1 MGRPL
6 VPPDTWSS
14 GQGYAAYMG
23 RWSRL
28 VAAEFVAWLALPPG
42 SRWLDVGCGTGALTA
57 TIRDCGFPSDLVGMD
72 PSAGFVAH
80 AAAHVPRPD
89 ASFLVGDARALPV
102 RDASVDSVVSGLVL
116 NFIPDR
122 GAALR
127 EMGRV
132 ARQGGTVSAYVWD
145 YPGDMHLLRTFWDAA
160 VELGLA
166 DRSVHEGVRFGFC
179 RPGPLHGLFADA
191 GFVDVDTA
199 ALVVPLVFADFAD
212 FWSPFLSGQG
222 PAPSWAM
229 SLGDADRSAFRDAL
243 QARLPTRGDGSIHLT
258 ARAWGVRGSV
268 A

>member
-1 MGRPL
+1 
-6 VPPDTWSS
+6 
-14 GQGYAAYMG
+14 MG

-28 VAAEFVAWLALPPG
+28 VAEEFVEWLAVPHG

-57 TIRDCGFPSDLVGMD
+57 TIGARGSPSCIVGVD
-72 PSAGFVAH
+72 PSAGFVQY
-80 AAAHVPRPD
+80 AAAHVTHPR
-89 ASFLVGDARALPV
+89 ASFLAGDARALPV
-102 RDASVDSVVSGLVL
+102 RDASFDTVVSGLVL

-122 GAALR
+122 SAALR

-132 ARQGGTVSAYVWD
+132 TQKGGAVSAYVWD
-145 YPGDMHLLRTFWDAA
+145 YPGDMQLLRSFWDTA
-160 VELGLA
+160 VELELA
-166 DRSVHEGVRFGFC
+166 DRSVHEGVRFDFC
-179 RPGPLHGLFADA
+179 RPGPLQGLFADA

-199 ALVVPLVFADFAD
+199 ALVVPLVFVDPED

-229 SLGDADRSAFRDAL
+229 SLSDADRSAFRDAL
-243 QARLPTRGDGSIHLT
+243 QARLPTGEDGSIHLT